1 MGKIE
6 ISGGV
11 ALCGEVCV
19 SGSKNAALPIIFA
32 TVITHG
38 VSRLENVPDISD
50 VNDCIRIIEA
60 FGAVV
65 KREGDT
71 LLIDTR
77 SLTYRTPPEDA
88 VCRIRASTYLI
99 GACLSRFGFAELMM
113 YGGCSFSAR
122 PIDLHLT
129 LASLFGARSVKNSL
143 VCMGLR
149 PACAVLSRVSVGAT
163 VNALLL
169 SAATRGTSRI
179 TPYAKEPHVLA
190 LIDYL
195 RSAGAEIY
203 LDEKTITVN
212 GARLHGG
219 NSRIVGDMVE
229 AGTYLSA
236 GLVSGGEVTVCG
248 LPPSHLASFL
258 SPLERAGVAVHCDG
272 DKISVTGLP
281 QRQIHITTGPYPDFP
296 TDLQPIAA
304 PIMALGEGG
313 SICDTVWAER
323 FGYLSALSD
332 FGIISDSG
340 AGRAQIKKSAF
351 KPADSSAPDLRGGAA
366 LVLSALG
373 AHGVSHIS
381 NSEIIYRGYERI
393 VEKLSLLGARIS
405 ELEP

>member
-6 ISGGV
+6 ISGGA
-11 ALCGEVCV
+11 ALFGEVCV
-19 SGSKNAALPIIFA
+19 GGSKNAALPIIFA

-50 VNDCIRIIEA
+50 VNDCLRIIEA
-60 FGAVV
+60 FGAIV
-65 KREGDT
+65 KRDGDA

-77 SLTYRTPPEDA
+77 SLTYRTPPVDA

-99 GACLSRFGFAELMM
+99 GACLSRFGFAELMT

-129 LASLFGARSVKNSL
+129 LATLFGAKSVKNTL

-149 PACAVLSRVSVGAT
+149 PACAVLTRVSVGAT
-163 VNALLL
+163 VNAILLA
-169 SAATRGTSRI
+169 AATRGTSRI
-179 TPYAKEPHVLA
+179 TPYAKEPHVFA

-219 NSRIVGDMVE
+219 YSRIVGDMIE
-229 AGTYLSA
+229 AGTYLAA
-236 GLVSGGEVTVCG
+236 GIVSGGEVTVLG
-248 LPPSHLASFL
+248 VPPSHLASFL
-258 SPLERAGVAVHCDG
+258 LPLENAGVSVRCEG
-272 DKISVTGLP
+272 EKISAHGLP
-281 QRQIHITTGPYPDFP
+281 KRQIHITTGPYPDFP

-323 FGYLSALSD
+323 FGYLSSLSD
-332 FGIISDSG
+332 FGIIFDSG
-340 AGRAQIKKSAF
+340 GGVAKIKKSAL

-366 LVLSALG
+366 CVLAALG
-373 AHGVSHIS
+373 VCGVSHID
-381 NSEIIYRGYERI
+381 NSEIIYRGYERLT
-393 VEKLSLLGARIS
+393 EKLSHLGARIFEQES
-405 ELEP
+405 